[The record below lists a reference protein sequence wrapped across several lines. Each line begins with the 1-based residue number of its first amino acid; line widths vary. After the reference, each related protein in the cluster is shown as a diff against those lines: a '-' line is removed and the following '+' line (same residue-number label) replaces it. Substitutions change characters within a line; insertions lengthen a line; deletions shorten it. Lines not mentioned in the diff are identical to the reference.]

1 MLRLF
6 FGLLGLGVVCGAVA
20 AELEVTRVALYK
32 HGVAYFERAGDLAS
46 GESARLEFK
55 ASEMDDVLKSLTIRQ
70 EGGDGVSAIQYDS
83 ADPLEK
89 RLENFSFRVAEG
101 ASLASV
107 LDQFKGARIAIGGGE
122 NPVEGV
128 IVSARSYAAEQ
139 GAESQELLLATEGGG
154 LRSLDPRQAGEL
166 RFLDE
171 DLQRRFLVYLGVVAQ
186 SRNAERRGLTVR
198 SNGGSSRIAVAYLAP
213 APIWK
218 SSYRLIVS
226 DDDKAKL
233 EGWAIIDNTSTDD
246 WTNVELSLVSGL
258 PLSFVS
264 SLYAPRRVAR
274 HRVELQQDRASR
286 PILHGA
292 AVDILPPSAARP
304 QSREGLGGG
313 TGVIQGMVMDGSGS
327 VIPMAMIRAAG
338 PGQETYSATSAAD
351 GGFRITGLPYGSYSV
366 TVDSAGFRQYRTRV
380 EVGPRTAILS
390 ALLDL
395 GSVTETTPMPL
406 QTESSMM
413 AGAASGST
421 VQEDLFSGE
430 ELGDLFQ
437 YSISEPVTVAAGQS
451 AMMPFF
457 SGEIDARRILIY
469 NEDYGSQHPL
479 QAVELTND
487 GVGALDGG
495 AITVYDRGGYGGE
508 GMMETVKAGDKRLVS
523 YAVDLGTRITSAFR
537 SDSKRLSE
545 LHARNGMLL
554 TKSLIRQ
561 QKIFTIRNVD
571 DRAKTLWIEHEVQE
585 GFEPVGLQP
594 AEKTADAWRF
604 QAELAPGAT
613 SKVELLFERVEND
626 QIYLSGMQSD
636 QLRYYISNPDYDE
649 AARQKLG
656 EVAKRLDA
664 HQALNDREFSLE
676 DERDKVEEAQARLRE
691 NIATLN
697 AIAGQS
703 ERVQKMAD
711 QLSANEERIGALEAE
726 IAAVEKQLEASEDEI
741 ERTLESLAF

>member
-1 MLRLF
+1 MLRLV
-6 FGLLGLGVVCGAVA
+6 LGLVGLGAFCGAVG

-32 HGVAYFERAGDLAS
+32 HGVALFERAGDLAE

-70 EGGDGVSAIQYDS
+70 QGGDGVSAIQYDS

-89 RLENFSFRVAEG
+89 RLENFSFRVGES

-107 LDQFKGARIAIGGGE
+107 LDQFKGARIAIEADG
-122 NPVEGV
+122 NAVEGM
-128 IVSARSYAAEQ
+128 IVSARSYPAEQ
-139 GAESQELLLATEGGG
+139 GAERQELLLATEGGG
-154 LRSLDPRQAGEL
+154 LRSFDPRQAREL

-171 DLQRRFLVYLGVVAQ
+171 ELQRRFMSYLGVVAQ
-186 SRNAERRGLTVR
+186 SRNAERRGLTIR
-198 SNGGSSRIAVAYLAP
+198 SSGGSSRVAVAYLAP

-218 SSYRLIVS
+218 SSYRLIVAE
-226 DDDKAKL
+226 DDKAKL

-258 PLSFVS
+258 PVSFVS
-264 SLYAPRRVAR
+264 SLYAPQRVAR

-292 AVDILPPSAARP
+292 AVDILPPGAASP
-304 QSREGLGGG
+304 QSREGLGGA
-313 TGVIQGMVMDGSGS
+313 TGVIQGTVMDGAGG

-351 GGFRITGLPYGSYSV
+351 GGFRITGLPYGSYRV

-380 EVGPRTAILS
+380 EVGSRTAMLS
-390 ALLDL
+390 ALLEV
-395 GSVTETTPMPL
+395 GSVTETTAMAL

-413 AGAASGST
+413 ASAASGST

-430 ELGDLFQ
+430 ELGDLFE

-457 SGEIDARRILIY
+457 SGEIAARRILVY
-469 NEDYGSQHPL
+469 NEGYGSQHPL
-479 QAVELTND
+479 HAVELTND
-487 GVGALDGG
+487 GVGSLDGG

-545 LHARNGMLL
+545 LHARNGLLL
-554 TKSLIRQ
+554 TKTLIRQ
-561 QKIFTIRNVD
+561 RKTFTIRNVD
-571 DRAKTLWIEHEVQE
+571 DRAKTLWIEHEVE
-585 GFEPVGLQP
+585 PGFEPVGLQP
-594 AEKTADAWRF
+594 TEKTADAWRF
-604 QAELAPGAT
+604 EAELAPGAT
-613 SKVELLFERVEND
+613 SEVGLVFEQVEDD
-626 QIYLSGMQSD
+626 QIYLSGMQSE
-636 QLRYYISNPDYDE
+636 QLRYYVNNPDYDE
-649 AARQKLG
+649 TARRKL
-656 EVAKRLDA
+656 EEIAKRLDA
-664 HQALNDREFSLE
+664 HEALDDREMSLE
-676 DERDKVEEAQARLRE
+676 DELDKVEEAQARLRE

-697 AIAGQS
+697 AIAGQG

-711 QLSANEERIGALEAE
+711 QLSANEERINALEAE
-726 IAAVEKQLEASEDEI
+726 IDAVEKQLEASEEEI
-741 ERTLESLAF
+741 EQALENLAF